1 MYYQYISMS
10 QDQLE
15 KTKLAF
21 FKADYFYIFLSLIIS
36 LVGYWSRSYRW
47 KFALNHLGY
56 TTKFRNDFFTVCVS
70 YLVNLTIPR
79 SGEVTRAVVLSKYEK
94 VPFDKAFGTVV
105 AERVVDSLI
114 FLLFLFVGFT
124 LQFDKIYQYLIENN
138 FNFNKIIYLGILGLF
153 CFILFILFWKYSKLN
168 IILNLKEKLS
178 GLTEGMLSIYKME
191 KKWEYIFHSFLIWFS
206 YLAMF
211 YVTIFALPETS
222 NIGFDIVIMG
232 FIFGTFAVGF
242 SPGGLGAYPYAIA
255 SIFFLYGI
263 PKEIGTAFGYL
274 VWTSQTLLTIAL
286 GLLSYIL
293 LPILNKK

>member
-1 MYYQYISMS
+1 MS